1 MLSVSYTTFYDTVPN
16 LTMKIT
22 PLVPLKTLFM
32 LRTSMFYVAY
42 VYILCCVYLCFMLRI
57 SMFYVACIY
66 ILCCVYLYF
75 MLHISMFYVFLNN
88 MLRSIILVA
97 LCFLTHKRL
106 VFTKTSLL
114 DDNNNLSLH
123 AILQK

>member
-1 MLSVSYTTFYDTVPN
+1 
-16 LTMKIT
+16 MKIT
-22 PLVPLKTLFM
+22 PLVPYKHFLCCVYLCFM
-32 LRTSMFYVAY
+32 LRIFIFYVAY
-42 VYILCCVYLCFMLRI
+42 IYVLCCVYLCFMLRI

-66 ILCCVYLYF
+66 ILCCLYLYF
-75 MLHISMFYVFLNN
+75 MLRISMFYVFLNN